1 MLPRKPITMTAWS
14 KLQLHQILQISLLIR
29 LIGLLQLLFP
39 SVDSDGSS
47 DGGRHPVILSG
58 ELVTPKVFLGEP
70 VSGPGVRESNLLW
83 DLQVLAD
90 GRLCL
95 AMLLVETGDLGG
107 GGGGVSLVSRLA
119 SMHFKKRDRLSMSC
133 GCM

>member
-1 MLPRKPITMTAWS
+1 
-14 KLQLHQILQISLLIR
+14 
-29 LIGLLQLLFP
+29 
-39 SVDSDGSS
+39 
-47 DGGRHPVILSG
+47 
-58 ELVTPKVFLGEP
+58 VTPKVFLGEP